1 MAKCKLIERKK
12 SLINCISNKLKINL
26 NVLRKIIN
34 KKIFN
39 NKKVINREKE
49 TRNKY
54 GFPISK

>member
-12 SLINCISNKLKINL
+12 SLINCISNKLKVNL

-39 NKKVINREKE
+39 NKKVINGEKE